1 MTVAHYSVDDHFQGK
16 DPHVRL
22 IYGRLLAQLRDL
34 GPIDEQPKK
43 TSINLARAVGFAGV
57 QTRRNYLLLNIRSAQ
72 PIESPRV
79 LKAEQ
84 VSKNRYHQEVKLAAV
99 DDIDDEL
106 LGWMRDA
113 YKLSA

>member
-1 MTVAHYSVDDHFQGK
+1 MTVAQYSVDDHFQGK

-22 IYGRLLAQLRDL
+22 IYDHLLTQLRVL
-34 GPIDEQPKK
+34 GVVDEQPKK
-43 TSINLARAVGFAGV
+43 TSIHLARAVGFAGV

-84 VSKNRYHQEVKLAAV
+84 VSKNRYHQEVKLAAINDV
-99 DDIDDEL
+99 DDEL
-106 LGWMRDA
+106 LGWLRDA
-113 YKLSA
+113 YSLSN